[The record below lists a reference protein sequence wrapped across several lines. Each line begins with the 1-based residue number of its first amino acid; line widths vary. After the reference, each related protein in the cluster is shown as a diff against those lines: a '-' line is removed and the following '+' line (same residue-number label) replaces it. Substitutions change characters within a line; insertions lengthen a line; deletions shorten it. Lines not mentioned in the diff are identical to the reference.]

1 MYPWFAWSFAKRNS
15 SRDPNGFIELFRRA
29 DCLFTLITERY
40 ARRGKDVPNHDG
52 AAMIGRDTLLPALD
66 RLEAG
71 KTLRLS
77 DYATTEE
84 VGSRYFKNRLG
95 GLGQYYLG
103 TLQDLG
109 LVRGEHRPWIQF
121 TQERG
126 EVLAKAVDEF
136 VPADLFFRTLNEDAV
151 TLARLDKLSNF
162 AFSCIEES
170 TREHE
175 FLLNLF
181 FNRDGKYELDGQQ
194 RKRSLG
200 LLLSLILAN
209 AKAESGMVSANFA
222 KNALYGQSLGDA
234 GTWVVPESMTQTARF
249 WQIYARNDL
258 LSVAAQ
264 TIFFVALGV
273 LRDADAVFLSADEF
287 GRWIS
292 NHKELKSAC
301 QQVNRAGWSETVRQ
315 AVKSL
320 PNMEDWNNDA
330 HEIQLLGQLVEAYN
344 AVEDEK
350 TAFEAIALGIRLLAS
365 IAARSDVSPAGY
377 DGLLPDELLSDYPIN
392 LESFDKFSSGLWQSL
407 TLPELAGWLVSDWG
421 ISTHLRVALRKLRY
435 NPRATF
441 RVRPTERGLVVE
453 PDIPPPCPYKSAFE
467 AGRPSLARSWAG
479 QE

>member
-1 MYPWFAWSFAKRNS
+1 MGSQAPCISLYARLLPGITNVTDRARYYSMYPWFAWSFAKRNS

-40 ARRGKDVPNHDG
+40 ARRGRDAPNHDG

-273 LRDADAVFLSADEF
+273 LRDADAVSNSQDGLSAIGVSALTCESPCVNF
-287 GRWIS
+287 VTTPAPRSVYVQLNEVWSS
-292 NHKELKSAC
+292 NRIFHPPAPTNPRLK
-301 QQVNRAGWSETVRQ
+301 Q
-315 AVKSL
+315 AVKVL
-320 PNMEDWNNDA
+320 HD
-330 HEIQLLGQLVEAYN
+330 L
-344 AVEDEK
+344 
-350 TAFEAIALGIRLLAS
+350 
-365 IAARSDVSPAGY
+365 
-377 DGLLPDELLSDYPIN
+377 
-392 LESFDKFSSGLWQSL
+392 
-407 TLPELAGWLVSDWG
+407 
-421 ISTHLRVALRKLRY
+421 
-435 NPRATF
+435 
-441 RVRPTERGLVVE
+441 GLVRNDRDSVATALTNLGHAILGE
-453 PDIPPPCPYKSAFE
+453 CNGA
-467 AGRPSLARSWAG
+467 
-479 QE
+479 